1 MSGGSDRVLS
11 GIQDRLDFSFRA
23 LAMGLQV
30 LHCAKGV
37 HFHAISAEISGKIVV

>member
-1 MSGGSDRVLS
+1 M
-11 GIQDRLDFSFRA
+11 
-23 LAMGLQV
+23 AMGLQV